1 MMVTLKMDQLS
12 QWTNMHQDLL
22 NDLINS
28 LTILPGVGK
37 KSAQRMAL
45 YLLDKNK
52 DGAGILAK
60 NLERAIDEIGRCS
73 RCRMLTSNNLCKIC
87 SDTGRDVNS
96 ICVVENPSDVLA
108 IESTGGFK
116 GRYFVLLGRLSP
128 IEGISPDD
136 LGIND
141 FLKLIKIENIKE
153 VILATSS
160 TVEGD
165 ATAIYIKDHIK
176 DIKVSRISYGI
187 PIGGELE
194 YVDGNTIARAIQGR
208 TEINVD

>member
-1 MMVTLKMDQLS
+1 
-12 QWTNMHQDLL
+12 MHQDLL

-60 NLERAIDEIGRCS
+60 TLEKAIDEIGRCT
-73 RCRMLTSNNLCKIC
+73 RCRMLTSNSLCKIC
-87 SDTGRDVNS
+87 SDNTRDMHS

-128 IEGISPDD
+128 IDGISPDD
-136 LGIND
+136 IGIND
-141 FLKLIKIENIKE
+141 FLKLIEIENIKE

-165 ATAIYIKDHIK
+165 ATAIYIKDHINN
-176 DIKVSRISYGI
+176 IKVSRISYGI

>member
-1 MMVTLKMDQLS
+1 
-12 QWTNMHQDLL
+12 MHQDLL

-60 NLERAIDEIGRCS
+60 NLEKAIDEIGRCS
-73 RCRMLTSNNLCKIC
+73 RCRMLTSNDLCKIC
-87 SDTGRDVNS
+87 SDTSRDMNS

-136 LGIND
+136 LGISD

>member
-1 MMVTLKMDQLS
+1 M
-12 QWTNMHQDLL
+12 
-22 NDLINS
+22 
-28 LTILPGVGK
+28 
-37 KSAQRMAL
+37 
-45 YLLDKNK
+45 
-52 DGAGILAK
+52 
-60 NLERAIDEIGRCS
+60 
-73 RCRMLTSNNLCKIC
+73 
-87 SDTGRDVNS
+87 NS

-128 IEGISPDD
+128 IDGISPDD

-176 DIKVSRISYGI
+176 
-187 PIGGELE
+187 
-194 YVDGNTIARAIQGR
+194 
-208 TEINVD
+208 

>member
-1 MMVTLKMDQLS
+1 
-12 QWTNMHQDLL
+12 MHQDLL

-28 LTILPGVGK
+28 LTILAGVGK

-45 YLLDKNK
+45 YLLDRNK

-60 NLERAIDEIGRCS
+60 TLEKAIDEIGRCT
-73 RCRMLTSNNLCKIC
+73 RCRMLTSNSLCKIC
-87 SDTGRDVNS
+87 SDNTRDMNS

-128 IEGISPDD
+128 IDGISPND

-165 ATAIYIKDHIK
+165 ATAIYIKDHIS

>member
-1 MMVTLKMDQLS
+1 MQT
-12 QWTNMHQDLL
+12 DLL

-52 DGAGILAK
+52 DGASLLSKTLQDAV
-60 NLERAIDEIGRCS
+60 ETIGRCK
-73 RCRMLTSNNLCKIC
+73 RCRMLTSNEYCKVC
-87 SDTGRDVNS
+87 SDTSRDNQS
-96 ICVVENPSDVLA
+96 ICVIENPSDMLA
-108 IESTGGFK
+108 IESTGGFRGK
-116 GRYFVLLGRLSP
+116 YFVLLGRLSP
-128 IEGISPDD
+128 IDGVGPED
-136 LGIND
+136 LGIDQLLN
-141 FLKLIKIENIKE
+141 LISKE
-153 VILATSS
+153 DVKEIILATSS

-165 ATAIYIKDHIK
+165 ATAIFIKDHIK

-194 YVDGNTIARAIQGR
+194 YVDVNTIARAI
-208 TEINVD
+208 

>member
-1 MMVTLKMDQLS
+1 
-12 QWTNMHQDLL
+12 MHQDLL

-60 NLERAIDEIGRCS
+60 TLEKAIDEIGRCA

-87 SDTGRDVNS
+87 SDNTRDMNS

-128 IEGISPDD
+128 IDGISPDD

-141 FLKLIKIENIKE
+141 FLKLIEIENIKE

-165 ATAIYIKDHIK
+165 ATAIFIKDHIN

>member
-1 MMVTLKMDQLS
+1 M
-12 QWTNMHQDLL
+12 NNDLL

-52 DGAGILAK
+52 DGASLLSKTLQDAV
-60 NLERAIDEIGRCS
+60 ESIDRCT
-73 RCRMLTSNNLCKIC
+73 RCRMLTSNKFCKVC
-87 SDTGRDVNS
+87 SDTSRDSSS
-96 ICVVENPSDVLA
+96 ICVIENPSDMLA
-108 IESTGGFK
+108 IESTGGFRGK
-116 GRYFVLLGRLSP
+116 YFVLLGRLSP
-128 IEGISPDD
+128 IDGVGPED
-136 LGIND
+136 LGID
-141 FLKLIKIENIKE
+141 QLLRLIEKENISE

-160 TVEGD
+160 NVEGD
-165 ATAIYIKDHIK
+165 ATAMFIKDHIK
-176 DIKVSRISYGI
+176 DVRVSRISYGI

-208 TEINVD
+208 VNIDVD

>member
-1 MMVTLKMDQLS
+1 MMVILKMDQLS

-60 NLERAIDEIGRCS
+60 NLEKAIDEIGRCS
-73 RCRMLTSNNLCKIC
+73 RCRMLTSNDLCKIC
-87 SDTGRDVNS
+87 SDTVRDMNS

>member
-1 MMVTLKMDQLS
+1 
-12 QWTNMHQDLL
+12 MHQDLL
-22 NDLINS
+22 NDLINA

-52 DGAGILAK
+52 DGASILAK
-60 NLERAIDEIGRCS
+60 TMQEAVEEISRCE
-73 RCRMLTSNNLCKIC
+73 RCRMLTSNDLCKIC
-87 SDTGRDVNS
+87 ADTSRDEDS
-96 ICVVENPSDVLA
+96 ICVVESPSDVLA
-108 IESTGGFK
+108 IESTGGFRGK
-116 GRYFVLLGRLSP
+116 YFVLLGRLSP
-128 IEGISPDD
+128 IEGVSPED

-141 FLKLIKIENIKE
+141 FLNLIAKEETKE

-165 ATAIYIKDHIK
+165 ATAMFIKDHINN
-176 DIKVSRISYGI
+176 IKVSRISYGI

-208 TEINVD
+208 TEINDD

>member
-1 MMVTLKMDQLS
+1 MSK
-12 QWTNMHQDLL
+12 DLL
-22 NDLINS
+22 YELIEA

-45 YLLDKNK
+45 FLLDKNK
-52 DGAGILAK
+52 DGAAHLAK
-60 NLERAIDEIGRCS
+60 TLEECLETIQRCEV
-73 RCRMLTSNNLCKIC
+73 CRQLTSEPICRIC
-87 SDTGRDVNS
+87 SDSSRDVYS
-96 ICVVENPSDVLA
+96 LCVVESPSDVLA

-116 GRYFVLLGRLSP
+116 GRYFVLMGRLSP
-128 IEGISPDD
+128 IDGISPDD
-136 LGIND
+136 LGIPD
-141 FLKLIKIENIKE
+141 LLRHIQHTQIEE

-165 ATAIYIKDHIK
+165 ATASFIKGHLQSV
-176 DIKVSRISYGI
+176 KVSRISYGI

-208 TEINVD
+208 IEI

>member
-1 MMVTLKMDQLS
+1 
-12 QWTNMHQDLL
+12 MHQDLL

-60 NLERAIDEIGRCS
+60 NLEKAIDEIGRCS
-73 RCRMLTSNNLCKIC
+73 RCRMLTSNDLCKIC
-87 SDTGRDVNS
+87 SDTSRDMNS

-141 FLKLIKIENIKE
+141 FLKLIKIENISE

>member
-1 MMVTLKMDQLS
+1 
-12 QWTNMHQDLL
+12 MHQDLL

-60 NLERAIDEIGRCS
+60 TLEKAIDEIERCT
-73 RCRMLTSNNLCKIC
+73 RCRMLTSNSLCKIC
-87 SDTGRDVNS
+87 SDNTRDMNS

-128 IEGISPDD
+128 IDGISPDD

-165 ATAIYIKDHIK
+165 ATAIYIKDHIS

>member
-1 MMVTLKMDQLS
+1 
-12 QWTNMHQDLL
+12 MHQDLL

-52 DGAGILAK
+52 DGARILAK
-60 NLERAIDEIGRCS
+60 TLEKAIDEIGRCT
-73 RCRMLTSNNLCKIC
+73 RCRMLTSNSLCKIC
-87 SDTGRDVNS
+87 SDNTRDMNS
-96 ICVVENPSDVLA
+96 ICIVENPSDVLA

-128 IEGISPDD
+128 IDGISPDD
-136 LGIND
+136 IGIND
-141 FLKLIKIENIKE
+141 FLKLIEIENIKE

-165 ATAIYIKDHIK
+165 ATAIFIKDHIN

>member
-1 MMVTLKMDQLS
+1 
-12 QWTNMHQDLL
+12 MHQDLL

-60 NLERAIDEIGRCS
+60 NLEKAIDEIGRCS
-73 RCRMLTSNNLCKIC
+73 RCRMLTSNDLCKIC
-87 SDTGRDVNS
+87 SDTSRDMNS

-136 LGIND
+136 LGINN

-176 DIKVSRISYGI
+176 GIKVSRISYGI

>member
-1 MMVTLKMDQLS
+1 
-12 QWTNMHQDLL
+12 MHQDLL

-60 NLERAIDEIGRCS
+60 TLEKAIDEIGRCT
-73 RCRMLTSNNLCKIC
+73 RCRMLTSNSLCKIC
-87 SDTGRDVNS
+87 SDNTRDMNS

-128 IEGISPDD
+128 IDGISPDD

-141 FLKLIKIENIKE
+141 FLKLIEIENIKE

-165 ATAIYIKDHIK
+165 ATAIYIKDHINN
-176 DIKVSRISYGI
+176 IKVSRISYGI